1 MTKNYKFVLQ
11 ENMYDCGVA
20 ALKTIFLQYGKKI
33 KSNDVV
39 RKTTSQGTTAY
50 ELISSSKKLGL
61 NAKGVRTTLDN
72 LTIKH
77 LPCIAHIIKDKNYF
91 HYIVIFEKNNKNKTL
106 VILDPAIGIKTI
118 TYEEF
123 NEETTNIFILFD
135 DKKMQKEKDK
145 RFKNVIKSLLKI
157 NKNIIIKS
165 ILLSIFYIIM
175 TILFNYYFKV
185 ILEKLELNNVL
196 IYSFII
202 FLLIVLLKNI
212 IYNLKN
218 KTFLKLNMRID
229 KTITNNLINHIIYLP
244 KKEYLNK
251 TVGELSII
259 LNDIYN
265 FKLVISKL
273 FIIFS
278 VDMILIIFSLII
290 IGIYKIIYLL
300 PFILIIIILLLIA
313 FKYKNIFN
321 NNYLKCKNS
330 QIFYNSKFIE
340 YLTSYN
346 SIKNLNIEEKIT
358 GKLKKYSKVN
368 RNDEFIYVKSGNN
381 YSFINNIL
389 IDLFYVILIFLM
401 VFTTSNITTIVF
413 ISSMYYLILDT
424 TLSICEVISMY
435 DTFEISIY
443 KVLDLFDL
451 EKEEINHLNKINIEK
466 LEFNNI
472 NYAYDDKKI
481 LTDLSFNLE
490 KDNKIFITG
499 RSGSGKSTLMNLL
512 LKYLIPDDGNIKIN
526 NTDINNINN
535 GVIRNSITYVGQD
548 ESLFTSSISENL
560 SLVNSSSK
568 KINKAIDTC
577 LINDIYKKNN
587 INSYYILEENGLN
600 LSKGERK
607 RLLIARSLLKRS
619 NLIIFDESFNEIDV
633 ETERKILNNI
643 FKNYP
648 EKKVIM
654 ISHRLNNK
662 DLFDKC
668 YELKNKKLVLKEE

>member
-61 NAKGVRTTLDN
+61 NAKGVRTTLDT

-202 FLLIVLLKNI
+202 FLLIVLLKNV

-290 IGIYKIIYLL
+290 IGIYKVIYLL
-300 PFILIIIILLLIA
+300 PFILIIIILFLIA

-472 NYAYDDKKI
+472 NCAYDDKKI

-560 SLVNSSSK
+560 SLVNSNSK

-607 RLLIARSLLKRS
+607 RLLIARSLLKGS
-619 NLIIFDESFNEIDV
+619 DLVIFDESFNEIDV

>member
-61 NAKGVRTTLDN
+61 NAKGVRTTLDT

-300 PFILIIIILLLIA
+300 PFILIIIILLLVA

>member
-61 NAKGVRTTLDN
+61 NAKGVRTTLDT

-135 DKKMQKEKDK
+135 EKKMQKEKDK
-145 RFKNVIKSLLKI
+145 RFKNVIKSLLKV

-340 YLTSYN
+340 YLRSYN

-481 LTDLSFNLE
+481 LTDLSLNLE

-560 SLVNSSSK
+560 SLVNSNSK

-607 RLLIARSLLKRS
+607 RLLIARSLLKGS
-619 NLIIFDESFNEIDV
+619 DLVIFDESFNEIDV

>member
-33 KSNDVV
+33 NSSDVV
-39 RKTTSQGTTAY
+39 RKTASQGTTAY

-61 NAKGVRTTLDN
+61 NAKGVRTTLDT

-607 RLLIARSLLKRS
+607 RLLIARSLLKGS
-619 NLIIFDESFNEIDV
+619 DLVIFDESFNEIDV

>member
-11 ENMYDCGVA
+11 ENMYDCGIA

-61 NAKGVRTTLDN
+61 NAKGVKTTLDT

-91 HYIVIFEKNNKNKTL
+91 HYIVIFEKNNKNRTL
-106 VILDPAIGIKTI
+106 VILDPAIGIKTV

-145 RFKNVIKSLLKI
+145 RFKNVIKSLLKV

-218 KTFLKLNMRID
+218 KTFLKLNMKID
-229 KTITNNLINHIIYLP
+229 KNVTNNLINHIIYLP
-244 KKEYLNK
+244 KKVYLNK
-251 TVGELSII
+251 TVGELSVI

-278 VDMILIIFSLII
+278 IDIILILFSFII
-290 IGIYKIIYLL
+290 IGAYKIIYLI
-300 PFILIIIILLLIA
+300 PFFLIVSILLFIS
-313 FKYKNIFN
+313 FKYKKIFN

-340 YLTSYN
+340 CLTSYN
-346 SIKNLNIEEKIT
+346 SIKNLCIEEKIT

-368 RNDEFIYVKSGNN
+368 RDNEYIYTKNSNN

-413 ISSMYYLILDT
+413 ISSMYYLVLDT

-451 EKEEINHLNKINIEK
+451 EKEKINHLNKIDIEK
-466 LEFNNI
+466 LEFNNVS
-472 NYAYDDKKI
+472 YAYDDKNI
-481 LTDLSFNLE
+481 LTDLNFNLE

-499 RSGSGKSTLMNLL
+499 KSGSGKSTLMNIL
-512 LKYLIPDDGNIKIN
+512 LKYLNPLKGSIKLN
-526 NTDINNINN
+526 NTNIDNINN

-548 ESLFTSSISENL
+548 ESLFTSSINSNL
-560 SLVNSSSK
+560 SL
-568 KINKAIDTC
+568 INNNQKQIDKAIKTC
-577 LINDIYKKNN
+577 LIDDVYKKNN

-600 LSKGERK
+600 LSNGERK

-648 EKKVIM
+648 EKKIIM

-668 YELKNKKLVLKEE
+668 YELRNKKLVLKEE

>member
-61 NAKGVRTTLDN
+61 NAKGVRTTLDT

-185 ILEKLELNNVL
+185 ILEKSELNNVL

-202 FLLIVLLKNI
+202 FLLIVLLKNV

>member
-1 MTKNYKFVLQ
+1 MLQ

-61 NAKGVRTTLDN
+61 NAKGVRTTLDT

-290 IGIYKIIYLL
+290 IGIYKVIYLL
-300 PFILIIIILLLIA
+300 PFILIIIILFLIA

-619 NLIIFDESFNEIDV
+619 DLVIFDESFNEIDV

>member
-61 NAKGVRTTLDN
+61 NAKGVRTTLDT

-202 FLLIVLLKNI
+202 FLLIVLLKNV

-290 IGIYKIIYLL
+290 IGIYKVIYLL
-300 PFILIIIILLLIA
+300 PFILIIIILFLIA

-340 YLTSYN
+340 YLTCYN

-451 EKEEINHLNKINIEK
+451 EKEKINHLNKFNIEK

-560 SLVNSSSK
+560 SLVNSNSK

-607 RLLIARSLLKRS
+607 RLLIARSLLKGS
-619 NLIIFDESFNEIDV
+619 DLVIFDESFNEIDV

-668 YELKNKKLVLKEE
+668 YELKNKKLILKEE

>member
-61 NAKGVRTTLDN
+61 NAKGVRTTLDT

-202 FLLIVLLKNI
+202 FLLIVLLKNV

-290 IGIYKIIYLL
+290 IGIYKVIYLL
-300 PFILIIIILLLIA
+300 PFILIIIILFLIA

-472 NYAYDDKKI
+472 NCAYDDKKI

-560 SLVNSSSK
+560 SLVNSNSK

>member
-61 NAKGVRTTLDN
+61 NAKGVRTTLDA
-72 LTIKH
+72 LTIKY

-91 HYIVIFEKNNKNKTL
+91 HYIVIFEKNNINKTL

-165 ILLSIFYIIM
+165 IVLSIFYIIM

-330 QIFYNSKFIE
+330 QIFCNSKFIE

-451 EKEEINHLNKINIEK
+451 EKEKINHLNKINIEK

-560 SLVNSSSK
+560 SLVNSNSK

>member
-61 NAKGVRTTLDN
+61 NAKGVRTTLDA

-202 FLLIVLLKNI
+202 FLLIVLLKNV

-290 IGIYKIIYLL
+290 IGIYKVIYLL
-300 PFILIIIILLLIA
+300 PFILIIIILFLIA

-560 SLVNSSSK
+560 SLVNSNSK

-607 RLLIARSLLKRS
+607 RLLIARSLLKGS
-619 NLIIFDESFNEIDV
+619 DLVIFDESFNEIDV

>member
-61 NAKGVRTTLDN
+61 NAKGVRTTLDT

-196 IYSFII
+196 VYSFII
-202 FLLIVLLKNI
+202 FLLIVLLKNV

-481 LTDLSFNLE
+481 LTDLSLNLE

-560 SLVNSSSK
+560 SLVNSNSK

-607 RLLIARSLLKRS
+607 RLLIARSLLKGS
-619 NLIIFDESFNEIDV
+619 DLVIFDESFNEIDV

>member
-61 NAKGVRTTLDN
+61 NAKGVRTTLDT

-607 RLLIARSLLKRS
+607 RLLIARSLLKGS
-619 NLIIFDESFNEIDV
+619 DLVIFDESFNEIDV

>member
-61 NAKGVRTTLDN
+61 NAKGVRTTLDT

-202 FLLIVLLKNI
+202 FLLIVLLKNV

-290 IGIYKIIYLL
+290 IGIYKVIYLL
-300 PFILIIIILLLIA
+300 PFILIIIILFLIA

-340 YLTSYN
+340 YLTCYN

-358 GKLKKYSKVN
+358 GKFKKYSKVN

-451 EKEEINHLNKINIEK
+451 EKEKINHLNKINIEK

-472 NYAYDDKKI
+472 NYAYNDKKI

-560 SLVNSSSK
+560 SLVNSNSK

-607 RLLIARSLLKRS
+607 RLLIARSLLKGS
-619 NLIIFDESFNEIDV
+619 DLVIFDESFNEIDV

>member
-61 NAKGVRTTLDN
+61 NAKGVRTTLDT

-202 FLLIVLLKNI
+202 FLLIVLLKNV

-290 IGIYKIIYLL
+290 IGIYKVIYLL
-300 PFILIIIILLLIA
+300 PFILIIIILFLIA

-340 YLTSYN
+340 YLTCYN

-472 NYAYDDKKI
+472 NCAYDDKKI

-560 SLVNSSSK
+560 SLVNSNSK

-607 RLLIARSLLKRS
+607 RLLIARSLLKGS
-619 NLIIFDESFNEIDV
+619 DLVIFDESFNEIDV

>member
-61 NAKGVRTTLDN
+61 NAKGVRTTLDT

-218 KTFLKLNMRID
+218 KTFLKLNMKID
-229 KTITNNLINHIIYLP
+229 KNITNNLINHIIYLP

-560 SLVNSSSK
+560 SLVNSNSK

-607 RLLIARSLLKRS
+607 RLLIARSLLKGS
-619 NLIIFDESFNEIDV
+619 DLVIFDESFNEIDV

>member
-61 NAKGVRTTLDN
+61 NAKGVRTTLDT

-607 RLLIARSLLKRS
+607 RLLIARSLLKGS
-619 NLIIFDESFNEIDV
+619 DLVIFDESFNEIDV
-633 ETERKILNNI
+633 ATERKILNNI

>member
-1 MTKNYKFVLQ
+1 
-11 ENMYDCGVA
+11 
-20 ALKTIFLQYGKKI
+20 
-33 KSNDVV
+33 
-39 RKTTSQGTTAY
+39 
-50 ELISSSKKLGL
+50 
-61 NAKGVRTTLDN
+61 
-72 LTIKH
+72 
-77 LPCIAHIIKDKNYF
+77 
-91 HYIVIFEKNNKNKTL
+91 
-106 VILDPAIGIKTI
+106 
-118 TYEEF
+118 
-123 NEETTNIFILFD
+123 
-135 DKKMQKEKDK
+135 
-145 RFKNVIKSLLKI
+145 
-157 NKNIIIKS
+157 
-165 ILLSIFYIIM
+165 
-175 TILFNYYFKV
+175 
-185 ILEKLELNNVL
+185 
-196 IYSFII
+196 
-202 FLLIVLLKNI
+202 
-212 IYNLKN
+212 
-218 KTFLKLNMRID
+218 MRID

-290 IGIYKIIYLL
+290 IGIYKVIYLL
-300 PFILIIIILLLIA
+300 PFILIIIILFLIA

-451 EKEEINHLNKINIEK
+451 EKEKINHLNKINIEK

-560 SLVNSSSK
+560 SLVNSNSK

-607 RLLIARSLLKRS
+607 RLLIARSLLKGS
-619 NLIIFDESFNEIDV
+619 DLVIFDESFNEIDV

>member
-1 MTKNYKFVLQ
+1 MTKNYKFMLQ

-61 NAKGVRTTLDN
+61 NAKGVRTTLDT

-290 IGIYKIIYLL
+290 IGIYKVIYLL
-300 PFILIIIILLLIA
+300 PFILIIIILFLIA

-619 NLIIFDESFNEIDV
+619 DLVIFDESFNEIDV

>member
-61 NAKGVRTTLDN
+61 NAKGVRTTLDT

-77 LPCIAHIIKDKNYF
+77 FPCIAHIIKDKNYF

-290 IGIYKIIYLL
+290 IGVYKIIYLL

-451 EKEEINHLNKINIEK
+451 EKEKINHLNKFNIEK

-512 LKYLIPDDGNIKIN
+512 LKYLVPDDGNIKIN

-560 SLVNSSSK
+560 SLVNSNSK

-607 RLLIARSLLKRS
+607 RLLIARSLLKGS
-619 NLIIFDESFNEIDV
+619 DLVIFDESFNEIDV

>member
-61 NAKGVRTTLDN
+61 NAKGVRTTLDA

-290 IGIYKIIYLL
+290 IGVYKIIYLL

-472 NYAYDDKKI
+472 NYAYNDKKI

-560 SLVNSSSK
+560 SLVNSNSK

-607 RLLIARSLLKRS
+607 RLLIARSLLKGS
-619 NLIIFDESFNEIDV
+619 DLVIFDESFNEIDV

-648 EKKVIM
+648 EKK
-654 ISHRLNNK
+654 L
-662 DLFDKC
+662 L
-668 YELKNKKLVLKEE
+668 

>member
-61 NAKGVRTTLDN
+61 NAKGVRTTLDT

-472 NYAYDDKKI
+472 NCAYDDKKI
-481 LTDLSFNLE
+481 LTDLSFILE

-560 SLVNSSSK
+560 SLVNSNSK

>member
-145 RFKNVIKSLLKI
+145 RFKNVIKSLLRI

-330 QIFYNSKFIE
+330 QMFYNSKFIE

-481 LTDLSFNLE
+481 LTDLSLNLE

-560 SLVNSSSK
+560 SLVNSNSK

-607 RLLIARSLLKRS
+607 RLLIARSLLKGS
-619 NLIIFDESFNEIDV
+619 DLVIFDESFNEIDV

>member
-61 NAKGVRTTLDN
+61 NAKGVRTTLDA

-218 KTFLKLNMRID
+218 KTFLNLNMRID

-401 VFTTSNITTIVF
+401 VFTASNITTIVF
-413 ISSMYYLILDT
+413 VSSMYYLILDT

-472 NYAYDDKKI
+472 NCAYDDKKI

-560 SLVNSSSK
+560 SLVNSNSK